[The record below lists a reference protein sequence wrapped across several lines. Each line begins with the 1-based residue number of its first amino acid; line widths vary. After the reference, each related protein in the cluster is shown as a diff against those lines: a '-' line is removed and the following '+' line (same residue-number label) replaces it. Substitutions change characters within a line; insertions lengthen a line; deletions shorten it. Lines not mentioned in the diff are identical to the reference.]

1 MVAWF
6 RSINRWTKVVFHQ
19 DFIKTRIPTGKIT
32 TFQNLVGTKR
42 PFVVYRGF
50 PPMISRL
57 QGVDKNS
64 WGSCRP
70 VVRSFAEP
78 KFSPKNAE
86 AFYRH
91 PKASWFDEI
100 KSWKVED
107 LGALKT
113 PTDLVVWLV
122 TPKRWLSKG
131 IQFAQIDRWW
141 FHSDFHCHFLPLIT
155 WEFMNPEI
163 LRAHILF
170 KSGCKNKTPRSAILF
185 DCIFSDGT
193 ESSRSIRTCYS
204 SSFSLHKEQTKV
216 RSRCGCKV
224 RKTEES

>member
-1 MVAWF
+1 
-6 RSINRWTKVVFHQ
+6 
-19 DFIKTRIPTGKIT
+19 
-32 TFQNLVGTKR
+32 
-42 PFVVYRGF
+42 
-50 PPMISRL
+50 MISFSRSCF
-57 QGVDKNS
+57 NS

-70 VVRSFAEP
+70 VVRSFAERIVTQ
-78 KFSPKNAE
+78 NAE

-107 LGALKT
+107 LVQRPQRIWWFGG
-113 PTDLVVWLV
+113 

-141 FHSDFHCHFLPLIT
+141 FHSDFHFHFLPLIT

-224 RKTEES
+224 KKNRRIITGRHFDM

>member
-50 PPMISRL
+50 PPWF
-57 QGVDKNS
+57 QGFKELIKTVEVVR
-64 WGSCRP
+64 RP

-78 KFSPKNAE
+78 NC
-86 AFYRH
+86 H
-91 PKASWFDEI
+91 PKRRGFLSSSESLLVWRDQVL
-100 KSWKVED
+100 KGGG